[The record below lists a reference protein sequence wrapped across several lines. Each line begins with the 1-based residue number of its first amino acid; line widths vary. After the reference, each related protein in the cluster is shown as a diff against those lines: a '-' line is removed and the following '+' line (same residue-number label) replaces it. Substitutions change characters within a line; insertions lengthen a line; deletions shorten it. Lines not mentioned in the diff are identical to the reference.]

1 MNPVLK
7 NEMKLMGRSRQ
18 MVIIVTVFNL
28 IMSGAILLIFD
39 GLQMMQRESGSSPW
53 TNVSLAYAVII
64 TLEICMLTLFV
75 PPIASGSIAGEYEHQ
90 TMDILLTSRMNTKTI
105 IKGKLLS
112 SVSLALLLM
121 VSCLPV
127 NIMVLTFGGLTFM
140 MMIKS
145 ILYAAFFAFMAGSIG
160 VLCSAILRR
169 TTGATIAT
177 YGIILL
183 MTIGTLALEVVI
195 SLLSEA
201 HPWLTAV
208 VYLLFYLLLLN
219 PALTFSVIVTQIFS
233 GFDLIDR
240 LSVNI
245 FVPQFLMQHWV
256 FASLI
261 VQIIFSLIL
270 LRAAER
276 KLDPLS
282 KRR

>member
-240 LSVNI
+240 LSVNN

>member
-245 FVPQFLMQHWV
+245 FAPQFLMQHWV
-256 FASLI
+256 FTSLI

>member
-1 MNPVLK
+1 
-7 NEMKLMGRSRQ
+7 MGRSRQ

-127 NIMVLTFGGLTFM
+127 NIMALTFGGLTFV
-140 MMIKS
+140 MMIKP

-183 MTIGTLALEVVI
+183 MTIGSLALEVAI

-208 VYLLFYLLLLN
+208 TYLLFYLLLLN
-219 PALTFSVIVTQIFS
+219 PALTFSVIVMEIFA
-233 GFDLIDR
+233 GYDLIDR
-240 LSVNI
+240 LISTI
-245 FVPQFLMQHWV
+245 YVPPLMRQHWV
-256 FASLI
+256 LVSLI

-276 KLDPLS
+276 KLDPLK